1 MKILVG
7 GIRSMESAWAGNPN
21 VSGGLVDGSRL
32 FILRGFAKCR
42 WLGEDKQVTDDD
54 DGTRDA
60 TKRNVSMK
68 RLIEKF
74 I

>member
-7 GIRSMESAWAGNPN
+7 GLRSMESAWAGNPN

-42 WLGEDKQVTDDD
+42 WLGEDKQV
-54 DGTRDA
+54 
-60 TKRNVSMK
+60 N
-68 RLIEKF
+68 
-74 I
+74 

>member
-7 GIRSMESAWAGNPN
+7 GLGSMESAWAGNPN

-42 WLGEDKQVTDDD
+42 WFGEDKQVNCLMMMMMELE
-54 DGTRDA
+54 TRRSE
-60 TKRNVSMK
+60 TC
-68 RLIEKF
+68 L
-74 I
+74 